1 MNTDR
6 IQSGRGV
13 SRRGLAQPAFIFVS
27 AFLLVAAVAFN
38 GFVWNLKLHFKK
50 DAVLQPREFREIPP
64 LIGKWLQVSQD
75 DKLDK
80 ETEDVLGTKQYSYR
94 DYIQMDRAGADM
106 VAMMA
111 ARSVTSSSSTTQ
123 PTDDSAAERAADSA
137 RAAYAAAPP
146 DKQIAMINNSVR
158 DKTPAERKTIVS
170 ELEMKGHSGDVIHLG
185 LTYYT
190 GLVDTVAHIPD
201 RCYIADG
208 YEPSSYDI
216 PTWQLGPDS
225 AGKMFPLAVR
235 FISFS
240 DSTGNNRVSK
250 CVAYFFHTNGHYESD
265 PLGVRQTLEDLTER
279 YGYYSKIE
287 LMTLV
292 PKGTATEHD
301 VALSSQAMT
310 EFLTAARPQI
320 ELCLPDWQ
328 KVKQGH

>member
-6 IQSGRGV
+6 IKSH
-13 SRRGLAQPAFIFVS
+13 RGLAQPAFIFVS
-27 AFLLVAAVAFN
+27 AVLLVSAVAFN

-50 DAVLQPREFREIPP
+50 DAVPQPREYREIPP
-64 LIGKWLQVSQD
+64 LMGRWLQVSQD

-94 DYIQMDRAGADM
+94 DYIQVDRAGADM

-111 ARSVTSSSSTTQ
+111 GRAAVSSSSTRPADADAT
-123 PTDDSAAERAADSA
+123 AEQAADAA
-137 RAAYAAAPP
+137 RTAYLAASP
-146 DKQIAMINNSVR
+146 DKQIAMINNSLHE
-158 DKTPAERKTIVS
+158 KTPAERKAIVS
-170 ELEMKGHSGDVIHLG
+170 ELEMKNHSGDVIHLG

-292 PKGTATEHD
+292 PKGQATPHD
-301 VALSSQAMT
+301 IDVTSQAMT

>member
-1 MNTDR
+1 MTTNP
-6 IQSGRGV
+6 IK

-27 AFLLVAAVAFN
+27 ATLLVAAVAFN

-50 DAVLQPREFREIPP
+50 DAVPQPREFREIPP
-64 LIGKWLQVSQD
+64 LMGRWLQVSQD

-80 ETEDVLGTKQYSYR
+80 ETEDVLGTKQYIYR
-94 DYIQMDRAGADM
+94 DYIQIDRAGADL

-111 ARSVTSSSSTTQ
+111 GRAVVSPASTR
-123 PTDDSAAERAADSA
+123 PSDSDSAVERAADTARSA
-137 RAAYAAAPP
+137 YVAAAP
-146 DKQIAMINNSVR
+146 DKQITMINDSLR
-158 DKTPAERKTIVS
+158 DKTPAERKALVS
-170 ELEMKGHSGDVIHLG
+170 ELEMKNHSGDVIHLG

-216 PTWQLGPDS
+216 PTWQLGPD
-225 AGKMFPLAVR
+225 ANGKMFPLAVR
-235 FISFS
+235 FISFQ

-250 CVAYFFHTNGHYESD
+250 CVAYVFHANGKYESD
-265 PLGVRQTLEDLTER
+265 PLGVRSTLEDLTER

-292 PKGTATEHD
+292 PKGLATEHD
-301 VALSSQAMT
+301 IALTSQAMT

-328 KVKQGH
+328 KVKSGH